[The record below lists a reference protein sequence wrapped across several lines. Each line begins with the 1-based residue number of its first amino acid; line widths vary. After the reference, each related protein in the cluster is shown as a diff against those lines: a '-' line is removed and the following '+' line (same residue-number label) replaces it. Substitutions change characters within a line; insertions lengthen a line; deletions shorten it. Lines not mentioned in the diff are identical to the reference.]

1 MKHMITIIQKQL
13 LDTLKNKPILIQFIL
28 FPLFSIIMTY
38 AIQIQEM
45 PENFFVNLFATMY
58 IGMAPLVSIS
68 AIISEE
74 KEKNTLRVLLM
85 ADVSP
90 TQYLIGIGSYVF
102 FMCIMG
108 GIVFC
113 FLLNNVTNIQRMFFL
128 FIMGIGII
136 TSIIIGACIGVGSKN
151 QMSATSVTIPVM
163 MIFSFMP
170 MLSMF
175 NDKIQKVSKIIYSEQ
190 IRNLINNLENSRNDI
205 ENIAVIIINIILFG
219 ILFMSV
225 YKELHADRET
235 GC

>member
-108 GIVFC
+108 GMVFC
-113 FLLNNVTNIQRMFFL
+113 LLLNNVTNIQRMFFL

-190 IRNLINNLENSRNDI
+190 IRNLINNLENGRNYM

-219 ILFMSV
+219 ILFCV
-225 YKELHADRET
+225 LYKKRGLT
-235 GC
+235 

>member
-45 PENFFVNLFATMY
+45 PEHFFVNLFATMY

-219 ILFMSV
+219 ILFCV
-225 YKELHADRET
+225 LYKKRGLT
-235 GC
+235 

>member
-108 GIVFC
+108 GMVFC
-113 FLLNNVTNIQRMFFL
+113 LLLNNVTNIQRIFFL

-190 IRNLINNLENSRNDI
+190 IRNLINNLENGRNYM

-219 ILFMSV
+219 ILFCV
-225 YKELHADRET
+225 LYKKRGLT
-235 GC
+235 

>member
-108 GIVFC
+108 GMVFC

-190 IRNLINNLENSRNDI
+190 IRNLINNLENGRNYM

-219 ILFMSV
+219 ILFCV
-225 YKELHADRET
+225 LYKKRGLT
-235 GC
+235 

>member
-1 MKHMITIIQKQL
+1 MKHIFTIVRKQL
-13 LDTLKNKPILIQFIL
+13 KDTSKNKPVLIQFIL
-28 FPLFSIIMTY
+28 FPLFSIVMTH

-90 TQYLIGIGSYVF
+90 AQYLIGIGSYVF

-108 GIVFC
+108 GMVFC
-113 FLLNNVTNIQRMFFL
+113 LLLNNVTSIQRIFFL

-136 TSIIIGACIGVGSKN
+136 TSIIIGASIGVGSRN
-151 QMSATSVTIPVM
+151 QMTATSITIPVM
-163 MIFSFMP
+163 MIFSFVP

-175 NDKIQKVSKIIYSEQ
+175 NNKIEKIAKIIYSEQ
-190 IRNLINNLENSRNDI
+190 IRNLINSLENNGDYM
-205 ENIAVIIINIILFG
+205 ENIAVIIVNIILFG
-219 ILFMSV
+219 VLFSV
-225 YKELHADRET
+225 LYKKRGLT
-235 GC
+235 

>member
-108 GIVFC
+108 GMVFC
-113 FLLNNVTNIQRMFFL
+113 LLLNNVTNIQRIFFL

-190 IRNLINNLENSRNDI
+190 IRNLINNLENSRNDM

-219 ILFMSV
+219 ILFCV
-225 YKELHADRET
+225 LYKKRGLT
-235 GC
+235 

>member
-1 MKHMITIIQKQL
+1 
-13 LDTLKNKPILIQFIL
+13 
-28 FPLFSIIMTY
+28 
-38 AIQIQEM
+38 
-45 PENFFVNLFATMY
+45 
-58 IGMAPLVSIS
+58 
-68 AIISEE
+68 
-74 KEKNTLRVLLM
+74 
-85 ADVSP
+85 
-90 TQYLIGIGSYVF
+90 
-102 FMCIMG
+102 MCIMG
-108 GIVFC
+108 GMVFC
-113 FLLNNVTNIQRMFFL
+113 LLLNNVTNIQRMFFL

-219 ILFMSV
+219 ILFCV
-225 YKELHADRET
+225 LYKKRGLT
-235 GC
+235 

>member
-108 GIVFC
+108 GMVFC
-113 FLLNNVTNIQRMFFL
+113 LLLNNVTNIQRMFFL

-219 ILFMSV
+219 ILFCV
-225 YKELHADRET
+225 LYKKRGLT
-235 GC
+235 

>member
-1 MKHMITIIQKQL
+1 
-13 LDTLKNKPILIQFIL
+13 
-28 FPLFSIIMTY
+28 
-38 AIQIQEM
+38 
-45 PENFFVNLFATMY
+45 
-58 IGMAPLVSIS
+58 
-68 AIISEE
+68 
-74 KEKNTLRVLLM
+74 M

-225 YKELHADRET
+225 YKELHADHET
-235 GC
+235 GAADNK

>member
-1 MKHMITIIQKQL
+1 
-13 LDTLKNKPILIQFIL
+13 
-28 FPLFSIIMTY
+28 
-38 AIQIQEM
+38 
-45 PENFFVNLFATMY
+45 
-58 IGMAPLVSIS
+58 
-68 AIISEE
+68 
-74 KEKNTLRVLLM
+74 M

-108 GIVFC
+108 GMVFC
-113 FLLNNVTNIQRMFFL
+113 LLLNNVTNIQRMFFL

-190 IRNLINNLENSRNDI
+190 IRNLINNLENGRNYM

-219 ILFMSV
+219 ILFCV
-225 YKELHADRET
+225 LYKKRGLT
-235 GC
+235 

>member
-28 FPLFSIIMTY
+28 FPLFSIIMTH

-45 PENFFVNLFATMY
+45 PENFFVNLFSTMY

-85 ADVSP
+85 ADISP
-90 TQYLIGIGSYVF
+90 VQYLIGIGSYVF
-102 FMCIMG
+102 FMCIIG
-108 GIVFC
+108 GMVFC
-113 FLLNNVTNIQRMFFL
+113 VLLNNVTNIQRIFFL

-136 TSIIIGACIGVGSKN
+136 TSILIGASIGVGSKN
-151 QMSATSVTIPVM
+151 QMTATSVTIPVM
-163 MIFSFMP
+163 MIFSFVP

-175 NDKIQKVSKIIYSEQ
+175 NDKIEKISKIIYSEQ
-190 IRNLINNLENSRNDI
+190 IRNLINSLENGGNYM

-219 ILFMSV
+219 ILFCV
-225 YKELHADRET
+225 LYKKRGLT
-235 GC
+235 

>member
-108 GIVFC
+108 GMVFC
-113 FLLNNVTNIQRMFFL
+113 FLLNNVTNIQRIFFL

-190 IRNLINNLENSRNDI
+190 IRNLINNLENSRNDM

-219 ILFMSV
+219 ILFCV
-225 YKELHADRET
+225 LYKKRGLT
-235 GC
+235 

>member
-108 GIVFC
+108 GMVFC
-113 FLLNNVTNIQRMFFL
+113 LLLNNVTNIQRIFFL

-190 IRNLINNLENSRNDI
+190 IRNLINNLENGRNDM

-219 ILFMSV
+219 ILFCV
-225 YKELHADRET
+225 LYKKRGLT
-235 GC
+235 

>member
-108 GIVFC
+108 GMVFC
-113 FLLNNVTNIQRMFFL
+113 LLLNNVTNIQRIFFL

-175 NDKIQKVSKIIYSEQ
+175 NYKIQKVSKIIYSEQ
-190 IRNLINNLENSRNDI
+190 IRNLINNLENSRNDM

-219 ILFMSV
+219 ILFCV
-225 YKELHADRET
+225 LYKKRGLT
-235 GC
+235 

>member
-219 ILFMSV
+219 ILFCV
-225 YKELHADRET
+225 LYKKRGLT
-235 GC
+235 

>member
-108 GIVFC
+108 GMVFC
-113 FLLNNVTNIQRMFFL
+113 LLLNNVTNIQRIFFL

-190 IRNLINNLENSRNDI
+190 IRNLINNLENGRNYM

-219 ILFMSV
+219 ILFCIL
-225 YKELHADRET
+225 YKKRGLT
-235 GC
+235 